1 MRYKFNDLKPIL
13 IDRLCDIL
21 VISETKLDD
30 SFNNNL
36 FTVNGYKLE
45 RKDRN
50 ANGGGIM
57 VFFRADLPVRRI
69 NNLECEQSETIFLE
83 LKLNNR
89 TWGIL
94 CSYRPPSTND
104 SLFEKDLCSILDQ
117 SFIKYDHL
125 CVIGDLNYDFLSP
138 EKCKPIMNI
147 CDSFNF
153 TNLIKEPT
161 CFTKN
166 GSPSLIDVILTN
178 NSNLLFHNINFNCG
192 LSDWHNMIATVFK
205 ENSISNKRQKVT
217 FRSYKNFC
225 EAGFVQDL
233 QRAPLHIAGIFDD
246 IDDSYWAY
254 ETLVREIVDEHAPQ
268 KQKYPKKESPPF
280 MNSELRRAIYKKK
293 MLFNKHKKY
302 KGKTNWE
309 NYRKQRNY
317 VTKLRK
323 QSIKLY
329 FFERCSGG
337 PKSKDFWPTIKP
349 FLSSK
354 TSKNSADIILI
365 ENNSLVSDQAEVCNI
380 LNDFY
385 INIAK
390 EIGINNQTS
399 DTATNTHPSIQAI
412 KDNSPIEGF
421 ENFDFKPV
429 SESQVLKI
437 INSLSSKKATGVDQI
452 PPKILKAGA
461 EVLSGPVSSIF
472 NKGVSQ
478 NQFPNRLKVAQVSP
492 IFKKDDPFIKKNYRP
507 VSVLTTHSKIFE
519 RIMFDQLSDHFSNIF
534 NTYLAA
540 FRKGFGC
547 QTTLLRL
554 LEDWKRELDNHRYV
568 GAILMD
574 LSKAFD
580 CLPHGLIIDKLAA
593 YGLSDSACSLLQSY
607 LSDRKQM
614 VKLGHCKST
623 FLKIIK
629 GVPQG
634 SILGPLLFNI
644 FLNDIF

>member
-1 MRYKFNDLKPIL
+1 MKCLL
-13 IDRLCDIL
+13 LRLAKCI
-21 VISETKLDD
+21 T
-30 SFNNNL
+30 
-36 FTVNGYKLE
+36 
-45 RKDRN
+45 
-50 ANGGGIM
+50 
-57 VFFRADLPVRRI
+57 
-69 NNLECEQSETIFLE
+69 
-83 LKLNNR
+83 
-89 TWGIL
+89 
-94 CSYRPPSTND
+94 
-104 SLFEKDLCSILDQ
+104 
-117 SFIKYDHL
+117 HL
-125 CVIGDLNYDFLSP
+125 YSVPYMF
-138 EKCKPIMNI
+138 I

-178 NSNLLFHNINFNCG
+178 DSNLLFRNINFNCG

-225 EAGFVQDL
+225 EADFVQDL

-293 MLFNKHKKY
+293 MLLNKHKKY

-354 TSKNSADIILI
+354 TSKNSADIILM

-399 DTATNTHPSIQAI
+399 DTATTTHPSIQAV

-452 PPKILKAGA
+452 PPTILKAGA

-478 NQFPNRLKVAQVSP
+478 NQFPDRLKVAQVSP
-492 IFKKDDPFIKKNYRP
+492 IFKKDDPYIKKNYRP

-519 RIMFDQLSDHFSNIF
+519 RIMFDQLGDHFSNIF
-534 NTYLAA
+534 NTY
-540 FRKGFGC
+540 
-547 QTTLLRL
+547 
-554 LEDWKRELDNHRYV
+554 
-568 GAILMD
+568 
-574 LSKAFD
+574 
-580 CLPHGLIIDKLAA
+580 
-593 YGLSDSACSLLQSY
+593 
-607 LSDRKQM
+607 
-614 VKLGHCKST
+614 
-623 FLKIIK
+623 
-629 GVPQG
+629 
-634 SILGPLLFNI
+634 
-644 FLNDIF
+644 